1 MEKATGPQTLDL
13 IRLIRELRSL
23 ANKEKV
29 ALWKKTAE
37 YLQMPTRRRRV
48 VNLYKIEKYT
58 KDDETAL
65 IPGKVLSLGDFNK
78 KITVAAYQFSN
89 EAKEKINKTGK
100 AISIQ
105 ELIKKNPKGKKVRI
119 LGWWLLMEKI

>member
-1 MEKATGPQTLDL
+1 MARITGPQTLEL
-13 IRLIRELRSL
+13 IHLIRELRSL

-29 ALWKKTAE
+29 ALWKKIAE
-37 YLQMPTRRRRV
+37 YLEVSTRRRRV

-65 IPGKVLSLGDFNK
+65 IPGKVLSVGDFNK

-89 EAKEKINKTGK
+89 GAKEKINKTGK

-105 ELIKKNPKGKKVRI
+105 DLIKNNPKGKKVRI
-119 LGWWLLMEKI
+119 LGWLLMEKI